1 MSPVYALPLRGWAHN
16 QFNRQLSTSLLSDR
30 KSETVPGERS
40 GQCNKLPCMAE
51 PSETTS
57 LLERIKASK
66 TPFLDALPEK
76 EQVFVRT
83 YYATDNQSRAAVR
96 AGYGRQNG
104 NRLIAKPRIKAAL
117 FELHQISKMHA
128 GPTSD

>member
-76 EQVFVRT
+76 EQVFVLT
-83 YYATDNQSRAAVR
+83 CFAKGNQS
-96 AGYGRQNG
+96 
-104 NRLIAKPRIKAAL
+104 KAARHL
-117 FELHQISKMHA
+117 GVSRDNVRYRMKKYGI
-128 GPTSD
+128 TRR